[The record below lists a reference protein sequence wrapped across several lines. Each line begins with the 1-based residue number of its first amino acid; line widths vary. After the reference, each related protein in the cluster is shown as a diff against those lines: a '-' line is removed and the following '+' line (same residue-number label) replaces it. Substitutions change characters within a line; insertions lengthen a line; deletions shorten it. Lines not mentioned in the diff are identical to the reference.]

1 MDFSRQEYWNGLPF
15 PSPGDLPD
23 PGMQPA
29 SPALAGRFF
38 TTEPPGKP
46 VKIGAKEKD
55 PSAFI
60 YSSSKK
66 QMSHNGIVHDVFL
79 TFWVYTESYSF
90 LL

>member
-1 MDFSRQEYWNGLPF
+1 
-15 PSPGDLPD
+15 
-23 PGMQPA
+23 MQPA

-79 TFWVYTESYSF
+79 TFWVTLKVTRFFCKDLFSTYY
-90 LL
+90 LPDGLPG